1 MSRKQENEVAL
12 LEQYDEDLT
21 KIGQQLAEA
30 DPQSGK
36 KIQKEFDRRL
46 EIYRKQIQ
54 LVQTE
59 FPNAEDGKLHEAAFY
74 TYQAQ
79 RKVFGS
85 GFMRRVASK
94 SSNSALTIAS
104 GVIAKQQEKGAA
116 REALG
121 LLDKAL
127 SIFDY
132 PGARFAKA
140 EIYVVLKQKQEALA
154 ELNYIIS
161 NFQDDKVY
169 ISARQM
175 KDEIENPPKKGM
187 CFVATAAY
195 GSPLAPEVVILC
207 RFRDEILLKSRMG
220 AGFVRFYYRVS
231 PPLASFI
238 SRTGFLK
245 ATTRQILLKPV
256 LWLLKTTSRFQ

>member
-1 MSRKQENEVAL
+1 MSRKLENEVAL
-12 LEQYDEDLT
+12 LEQYQEGLE

-30 DPQSGK
+30 DPQRGK
-36 KIQKEFDRRL
+36 QIQKEFDQKL

-59 FPNAEDGKLHEAAFY
+59 FPDSDDGKIHTAAFY
-74 TYQAQ
+74 TFQAG

-94 SSNSALTIAS
+94 SSNMAVGMAS
-104 GVIAKQQEKGAA
+104 GLIAKQQEKSAA
-116 REALG
+116 REALS

-132 PGARFAKA
+132 PEARFAKA
-140 EIYVVLKQKQEALA
+140 EIYVALNQKQEALV

-195 GSPLAPEVVILC
+195 GSPLAPEVILLC
-207 RFRDEILLKSRMG
+207 RFRDEILLKSRVG
-220 AGFVRFYYRVS
+220 TGFVKLYYLVS

-238 SRTGFLK
+238 SKTGFLK
-245 ATTRQILLKPV
+245 ATTRQLLLKPV
-256 LWLLKTTSRFQ
+256 LWLLRITVRF